1 MSREGG
7 PRGRPAGPR
16 HSGYAEGKGRKNGEV
31 EGWAGWG
38 IWPKRVLENSKDF
51 SIFYF

>member
-1 MSREGG
+1 
-7 PRGRPAGPR
+7 
-16 HSGYAEGKGRKNGEV
+16 V

-51 SIFYF
+51 SIPYFDSNSNSIRISDGFYTYLKLKHLIEPK